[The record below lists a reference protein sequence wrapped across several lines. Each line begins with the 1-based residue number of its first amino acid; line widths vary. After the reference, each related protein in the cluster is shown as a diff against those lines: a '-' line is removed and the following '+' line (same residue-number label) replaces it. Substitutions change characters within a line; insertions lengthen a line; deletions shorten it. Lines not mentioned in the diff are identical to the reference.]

1 MLLVKKLENTT
12 GNKTTNVL
20 LFCYVLYSYKH
31 EKMFTESGDFKTFGL
46 HKDETVF
53 PYWLVTTLIGL
64 SGYYLLVMR
73 NNHI

>member
-1 MLLVKKLENTT
+1 MLDFDSHLITALIIYLVS
-12 GNKTTNVL
+12 
-20 LFCYVLYSYKH
+20 CYVLYSYKH
-31 EKMFTESGDFKTFGL
+31 EKMFTEEGDFKTFGL